1 MNREQAKEKIIFAL
15 DFDSF
20 NAARQWVTLLAGRVG
35 MFKVGKQLFTAHGPD
50 IVRMI
55 RDSGGELFLDLK
67 YHDIPNTVAMASL
80 EAARLGVRL
89 FNLHALGGYEM
100 MSRTM
105 DTLSRE
111 FPDGKR
117 ARVLAV
123 TILTSSTEETL
134 REVGIDLPVA
144 EMVVKLALLAKKA
157 GIDGVVA
164 SPLEI
169 PLIRAA
175 CGNDFLIVTPGVRP
189 VFAATDDQKRV
200 MTPGQAVAAGA
211 DYLVIGRPIAAAPDP
226 LQAVE
231 AIVDEIMQA
240 EGG

>member
-1 MNREQAKEKIIFAL
+1 MTREQAKEKIIFAL

-20 NAARQWVTLLAGRVG
+20 NAAREWVTLLAGRVG

-117 ARVLAV
+117 AKVLAV

-211 DYLVIGRPIAAAPDP
+211 TYLVIGRPIAAAPDP

-231 AIVDEIMQA
+231 AIVVEIMQA